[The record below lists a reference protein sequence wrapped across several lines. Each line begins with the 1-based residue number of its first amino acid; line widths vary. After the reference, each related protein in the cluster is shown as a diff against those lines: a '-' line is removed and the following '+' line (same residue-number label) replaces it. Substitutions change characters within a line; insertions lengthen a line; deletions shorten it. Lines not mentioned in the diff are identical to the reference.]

1 MGFNGI
7 NFQGS
12 TYIKKG
18 GGEGGEDIRT
28 VEGEIEWALI
38 ASEIIQLKIINSSF
52 KFSLRGFSEPTL
64 ILQVVSRRQIR

>member
-28 VEGEIEWALI
+28 VEGEIEKALI
-38 ASEIIQLKIINSSF
+38 ASEIIQRKLYSIIHLNLACEDF
-52 KFSLRGFSEPTL
+52 L
-64 ILQVVSRRQIR
+64 SRH